1 MIMAGII
8 TTASASDV
16 CTIKVKVG
24 GVTMATLDS
33 PGKTLTDEC
42 WKIDGFATLKTVG
55 ATGNM
60 AYHIHMEI
68 EDDKN
73 DTCSFSDTVD
83 TTTAEDIT
91 VTVQWNAAKAGNTI
105 TIAQGFVEYKN

>member
-1 MIMAGII
+1 
-8 TTASASDV
+8 
-16 CTIKVKVG
+16 
-24 GVTMATLDS
+24 MATLDS

-42 WKIDGFATLKTVG
+42 WAINGYATLKSVG

-73 DTCSFSDTVD
+73 DTCSLGDTVD
-83 TTTAEDIT
+83 TTAAENIT
-91 VTVQWNAAKAGNTI
+91 VTVQWNAAKAGNSI
-105 TIAQGFVEYKN
+105 TIAQGFMEYKN